1 MLNGGTLD
9 GAHLEVTSLSEEPK
23 AASILPAS
31 ATGTTPIGAEISQ
44 EDKPAAAVFAELLS
58 HGYVLG
64 DNIVQQAIDFDR
76 KLMVDLAHQT
86 NKESRPVS

>member
-44 EDKPAAAVFAELLS
+44 EDKPVAVVVAEILS

-76 KLMVDLAHQT
+76 ELKLDFC
-86 NKESRPVS
+86 